1 MCFYLL
7 EGVSMEKAY
16 LCPTCG
22 ASVILDGEYSPICC
36 FCKSTL
42 SEENEIAQPEG
53 GFYAG
58 SSDTSE
64 VRRLTCY
71 KCGKSMVSSLGA
83 ELQAPRCL
91 CCGSDDLTVSTEKVM
106 LPGRL
111 TVIPFSCDR
120 KEAEEE
126 FLKTL
131 KKEKVK
137 VRSFSPKEYIDA
149 ITPAYVP
156 FFFYDYHAFGSAI
169 LSVVP
174 HVKQPRNITE
184 KVLGV
189 LLLNEI
195 SLERTSNVA
204 TPYPKTISVEMAW
217 KSLPMS
223 ASSAIEQKRMDEV
236 SPFLAGGVST
246 DERVIGDIK
255 HAMIL
260 DIDRSAKD
268 IEEEFLSRIKEFV
281 KECIISE
288 NLSNFTISSYVD
300 NTVYDPSLGQLIYVP
315 MWISKVRKK
324 DSCLTWCMNA
334 ITGKTSGIS
343 REILDEKEKT
353 KDEKKDSLA
362 AISKKRIKSITIDDL
377 GGVDKPVNYRTFM
390 IDTVASA
397 IKSEMTLN
405 EMSADKSLMQL
416 EKHTKRNTT
425 HINVPIASAYQG
437 DAEKAVAES
446 KKQPIPSAPVP
457 LPTVHS
463 PLYLM
468 KEEARNRSLGRGQ
481 RLPEKPLDRKVGNEE
496 QFVCDDTP
504 SGIAVEVGL
513 ADLPEYDPSGPNPF
527 KK

>member
-1 MCFYLL
+1 
-7 EGVSMEKAY
+7 MEKAY

-22 ASVILDGEYSPICC
+22 ASVILDGESTPVCC
-36 FCKSTL
+36 FCKSEL
-42 SEENEIAQPEG
+42 SAENEIAHPEG
-53 GFYAG
+53 GFYFG
-58 SSDTSE
+58 GFDTSE

-71 KCGKSMVSSLGA
+71 KCGKSMLSSTSADLSS
-83 ELQAPRCL
+83 PRCL
-91 CCGSDDLTVSTEKVM
+91 CCGSDDLTVTTEKVM
-106 LPGRL
+106 LPHKL
-111 TVIPFSCDR
+111 TVVPFTCDR

-126 FLKTL
+126 FLNAV
-131 KKEKVK
+131 KKEKIK
-137 VRSFSPKEYIDA
+137 FRSFSPKEYVDA

-174 HVKQPRNITE
+174 YVKQPRNVTE
-184 KVLGV
+184 KILAVLV
-189 LLLNEI
+189 LNDI
-195 SLERTSNVA
+195 SLERTSNVV
-204 TPYPKTISVEMAW
+204 TPYPKTINCEMAW

-236 SPFLAGGVST
+236 SPFLTGGVST
-246 DERVIGDIK
+246 DERVISEIK

-260 DIDRSAKD
+260 DIDRSAKNVED
-268 IEEEFLSRIKEFV
+268 EFSARIKDFV
-281 KECIISE
+281 KECIITE
-288 NLSNFTISSYVD
+288 NLENFSITSYVD
-300 NTVYDPSLGQLIYVP
+300 NTNYDPALGQLIYVP
-315 MWISKVRKK
+315 MWILKVRKK

-334 ITGKTSGIS
+334 ITGKASDIS
-343 REILDEKEKT
+343 REVLDEKEKA

-377 GGVDKPVNYRTFM
+377 GGTDKPVNYRTFM
-390 IDTVASA
+390 IDIVASA
-397 IKSEMTLN
+397 ITSEMTLN
-405 EMSADKSLMQL
+405 EMSADKSLLQL
-416 EKHTKRNTT
+416 ERHTRRKTT
-425 HINVPIASAYQG
+425 QITVPVADAYQG

-496 QFVCDDTP
+496 QFKIDDTP
-504 SGIAVEVGL
+504 SSIAVEFGL
-513 ADLPEYDPSGPNPF
+513 SDLPEYDPSGPNPF